1 MHNQESERESIKVLR
16 NDFERFFKEN
26 YSRLYYYAL
35 RFIPDAEICKDLVS
49 DSFHFMW
56 ERIETFRADTALT
69 YMYTHVQHLCIDY
82 IRHSEM
88 KEANIPSYLSMLQ
101 EWNAPDRQESEER
114 IKVIMRLIEEMP
126 PSTRLVMEQCYL
138 YRKKYREVAEMTGL
152 SESGV
157 RKQIMK
163 GLDIIRSYFSVK
175 YKKGSN

>member
-1 MHNQESERESIKVLR
+1 MSNEELERESVDALR
-16 NDFERFFKEN
+16 SAFERFFKEN

-35 RFIPDAEICKDLVS
+35 RYIPDAEICKDLVS

-56 ERIETFRADTALT
+56 ERIETFRTDTALT

-82 IRHSEM
+82 IRRSEM
-88 KEANIPSYLSMLQ
+88 KEANVPSYLSMLK
-101 EWNAPDRQESEER
+101 EWNATDWQESEER
-114 IKVIMRLIEEMP
+114 IQTIMRLIEKMP
-126 PSTRLVMEQCYL
+126 SVTREVMEQCYL
-138 YRKKYREVAEMTGL
+138 YKKKYREVAAMTGL

-157 RKQIMK
+157 RKHIMK

>member
-1 MHNQESERESIKVLR
+1 MHNQEPEREVMAALKS
-16 NDFERFFKEN
+16 DFERFFKEN

-49 DSFHFMW
+49 DSFRFMW
-56 ERIETFRADTALT
+56 ERIDTFRADTALT

-82 IRHSEM
+82 IRRSEM
-88 KEANIPSYLSMLQ
+88 KEANMPSYLSMLR
-101 EWNAPDRQESEER
+101 EWNASDWQESEER
-114 IKVIMRLIEEMP
+114 IKVIIRLIEGMP
-126 PSTRLVMEQCYL
+126 PSTRQVMEQCYL

-157 RKQIMK
+157 RKQVMK